1 MAQGSA
7 ARHVDGRSLFSRLSG
22 SLGHDE
28 VVDSG
33 QRGPAGTVVAG
44 IRWLGRHVVN
54 QWWDLELTRPR
65 ETVMGEVTDSLQ
77 RKFPSPRGVPVFEG
91 VVGRS
96 DPVRLRVRAFPH
108 GARVGLMRAT
118 TRERPIKPTLSGTL
132 SHEGAAS
139 TLGYTVTSRT
149 GSVVALFSAAAAVV
163 LLMAALVS
171 GGVTAW
177 VCLGLAIAA
186 GGAFASYVAGVPNAE
201 EEEQLLRQWVGE
213 LFGRYPS
220 G

>member
-1 MAQGSA
+1 MASI
-7 ARHVDGRSLFSRLSG
+7 H
-22 SLGHDE
+22 
-28 VVDSG
+28 
-33 QRGPAGTVVAG
+33 
-44 IRWLGRHVVN
+44 WLGGHVVN
-54 QWWDLELTRPR
+54 QWWDVELTRPR

-91 VVGRS
+91 VVSGS

-132 SHEGAAS
+132 SHQGPAS
-139 TLGYTVTSRT
+139 TLAYTVTSRT
-149 GSVVALFSAAAAVV
+149 GSVVALFSAAVAVV
-163 LLMAALVS
+163 LLIAALVS

-177 VCLGLAIAA
+177 VCLALAIAA
-186 GGAFASYVAGVPNAE
+186 GGAFASYLAGVPNAE
-201 EEEQLLRQWVGE
+201 EEEQQLREWVRE
-213 LFGRYPS
+213 VFGRDPS